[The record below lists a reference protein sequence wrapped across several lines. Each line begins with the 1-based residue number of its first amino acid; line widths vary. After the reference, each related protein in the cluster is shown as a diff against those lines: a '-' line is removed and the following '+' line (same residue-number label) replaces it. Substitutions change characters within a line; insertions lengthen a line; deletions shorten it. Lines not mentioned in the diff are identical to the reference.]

1 MQGIL
6 GKLGN
11 NFLIAAFIP
20 ALGFVV
26 IAQLIFSPILPPVLR
41 DNFLLKINTELEGI
55 SLLPLIL
62 TLLIGYTLLGLNTF
76 IYKAIE
82 GYYWPKRL
90 TFLQN
95 RQRQKAA
102 KRKLEYQVIDKVL
115 QKLYQLLT
123 PLDGELNELKDKK
136 QLDNAER
143 RRFTIVNKRHKNL
156 KRKINYYEQLS
167 YEFKAQYRQD
177 YPLTIS
183 TVLPTRFGNIL
194 RAAELYSNEHF
205 GMDAVTLWPR
215 LIYVIDDK
223 YHQKLD
229 ESNNGLAFIANSMI
243 LAVVL
248 SCLCL
253 LASGYEFFSWQYALN
268 EFETQYIDCLQ
279 TEEVVD
285 VCEDK
290 EFDEFNYL
298 DLIVIKPNKNMSYLQ
313 GAVFYLILIPFLLV
327 MAYFFYNATLPAA
340 RQYGNLIR
348 SAYDLFRFDLT
359 EQLRLELAEDSDDE
373 HDKWKIWSEFVALG
387 DLERTR
393 DAFVYYHPAGSIY
406 TSETTSSS
414 DESS

>member
-1 MQGIL
+1 M
-6 GKLGN
+6 KLGN

-26 IAQLIFSPILPPVLR
+26 IAQLLFSPILPPVLR
-41 DNFLLKINTELEGI
+41 DNFLLKVSTELEGI

-76 IYKAIE
+76 IYKATE

-95 RQRQKAA
+95 RQRKKAA

-115 QKLYQLLT
+115 EKLYPLFN
-123 PLDGELNELKDKK
+123 PLDNELRKLKEKK
-136 QLDNAER
+136 QLDNAEK
-143 RRFTIVNKRHKNL
+143 RRFAAVKKRHRRL

-167 YEFKAQYRQD
+167 YEYKAQYRQD

-229 ESNNGLAFIANSMI
+229 ESNNGLAFITNSMI
-243 LAVVL
+243 LAAVL
-248 SCLCL
+248 SFLCL
-253 LASGYEFFSWQYALN
+253 LASGYEFFSWQYALD
-268 EFETQYIDCLQ
+268 EFERQYNDCIK
-279 TEEVVD
+279 TEVIE
-285 VCEDK
+285 VCENK
-290 EFDEFNYL
+290 EFVEFNYL
-298 DLIVIKPNKNMSYLQ
+298 DLIVIKPNNNESYFQ
-313 GAVFYLILIPFLLV
+313 GAILYVILIPFLLG
-327 MAYFFYNATLPAA
+327 MAYFFYNASLPAA

-373 HDKWKIWSEFVALG
+373 HDKWKTWSEFVALG

-393 DAFVYYHPAGSIY
+393 DAFVYYHPADSTY
-406 TSETTSSS
+406 TSETTSSP